1 MYEFRLP
8 DVGEGLSEAEVV
20 TWLVR
25 VGDEVV
31 TDQPIVELQTDKA
44 LVEMPAPAT
53 GRVRLLGAEEGTV
66 LRVGEVLVV
75 IDDATAARPA
85 GPAGPA
91 ATVATAVTAEP
102 PA

>member
-44 LVEMPAPAT
+44 LVEMPAYSNAK
-53 GRVRLLGAEEGTV
+53 RLIVRAEA
-66 LRVGEVLVV
+66 LRQHVRSG
-75 IDDATAARPA
+75 
-85 GPAGPA
+85 G
-91 ATVATAVTAEP
+91 
-102 PA
+102 